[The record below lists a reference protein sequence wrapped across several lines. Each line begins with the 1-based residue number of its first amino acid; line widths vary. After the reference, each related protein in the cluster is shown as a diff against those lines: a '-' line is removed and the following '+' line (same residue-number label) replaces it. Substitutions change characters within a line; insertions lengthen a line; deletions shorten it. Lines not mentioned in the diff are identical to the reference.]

1 MHCELDK
8 IRVYYI
14 IGESMLDIVK
24 RNVEKYNLIKEK
36 DNIVIG
42 VSGGPDSMALLY
54 SLLEIKKELD
64 FNILIAH
71 VNHGIRGEDA
81 KADQIF
87 VENKAKELNIMCYSK
102 EIDMDAYAKEYGI
115 SPEEAGREL
124 RYEFFREILKKNGN
138 GKIAVAHNK
147 NDQAETLL
155 FRIMRGTG
163 IDGLGGMDF
172 ISGDIIRPL
181 LNISREEIEAYI
193 FKEKIET
200 VLDKTNL
207 IPIYSRNKVR
217 LELMPYI
224 MDNFNPNIVNALWR
238 LSRSSDNDSKFLEN
252 ITLEKY
258 KLIVKKENKHSI
270 IFNGHLFNN
279 LDICIKY
286 RIIRLAI
293 LKLDGSLQGVGEQ
306 SITLLIEL
314 FEEFKT
320 GKKLNL
326 PRNLVGRISYDE
338 LILEKFQEKTV
349 KDYEYEVYV
358 GENELLDLGISIN
371 IRISDTIPKNS
382 LKNTRYFDYDKIKG
396 NLRVRNRKTGDR
408 FIPFGMNGTKKIK
421 DYFIDKKIPKEF
433 RDKIPLLADDEN
445 IIWILGYATSQIY
458 RVTGDTKNI
467 LIVDYKSI

>member
-1 MHCELDK
+1 
-8 IRVYYI
+8 
-14 IGESMLDIVK
+14 
-24 RNVEKYNLIKEK
+24 
-36 DNIVIG
+36 
-42 VSGGPDSMALLY
+42 
-54 SLLEIKKELD
+54 
-64 FNILIAH
+64 
-71 VNHGIRGEDA
+71 
-81 KADQIF
+81 
-87 VENKAKELNIMCYSK
+87 
-102 EIDMDAYAKEYGI
+102 
-115 SPEEAGREL
+115 
-124 RYEFFREILKKNGN
+124 
-138 GKIAVAHNK
+138 
-147 NDQAETLL
+147 
-155 FRIMRGTG
+155 
-163 IDGLGGMDF
+163 
-172 ISGDIIRPL
+172 
-181 LNISREEIEAYI
+181 
-193 FKEKIET
+193 
-200 VLDKTNL
+200 
-207 IPIYSRNKVR
+207 
-217 LELMPYI
+217 MPYI

-382 LKNTRYFDYDKIKG
+382 LKNTRYFDYDKIKIRAEG
-396 NLRVRNRKTGDR
+396 FKIQIRTRKDGDFISPKGMKGRKKLKDLFIDEKVPREKRNSIPLVALRNEILW
-408 FIPFGMNGTKKIK
+408 IPNFRDSREYKIDGETKNVLKIK
-421 DYFIDKKIPKEF
+421 
-433 RDKIPLLADDEN
+433 
-445 IIWILGYATSQIY
+445 ILRGEVNG
-458 RVTGDTKNI
+458 R
-467 LIVDYKSI
+467 